1 VLGWLDSDGVRVAA
15 YLFATAVALTTWW
28 RERRQAT
35 SNRSLWPTFWL
46 LTAAVFAVMAIGRAT
61 NLSDLI
67 TRLGRDQAY
76 AGGWYNNRR
85 RIQAAAIAVVGAAW
99 VLTVGVAVWRV
110 PARRR
115 RYLPAFIAQFTL
127 VCFVGVRMISLHQ
140 VDSLMY
146 RRHIAGAEAGTVAE
160 LVLLAI
166 AVVLTAW
173 PPPAASA
180 RPPLPTRPA
189 SAPVRH

>member
-28 RERRQAT
+28 RERRRAA
-35 SNRSLWPTFWL
+35 SNRALWPAFWL
-46 LTAAVFAVMAIGRAT
+46 LTAAVFAVMAVGRAT
-61 NLSDLI
+61 DLSDLI

-76 AGGWYNNRR
+76 AGGWYEHRR
-85 RIQAAAIAVVGAAW
+85 RIQAAAVVVVGAAW
-99 VLTVGVAVWRV
+99 VVTVAIAVWRV

-146 RRHIAGAEAGTVAE
+146 RRDIAGAQVGTLVE
-160 LVLLAI
+160 LALLAI

-173 PPPAASA
+173 PPPAASPPVA
-180 RPPLPTRPA
+180 AFPRPAVPTRP
-189 SAPVRH
+189 